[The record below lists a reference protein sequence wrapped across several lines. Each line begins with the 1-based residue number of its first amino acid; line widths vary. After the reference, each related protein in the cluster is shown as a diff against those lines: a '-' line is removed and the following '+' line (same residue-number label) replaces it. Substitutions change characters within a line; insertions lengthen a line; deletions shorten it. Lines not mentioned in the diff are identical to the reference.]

1 MLLMVALQWRTG
13 NSWRQGTTNTL
24 VNMRNRSSKK
34 KQWNYA
40 HTIKTSSNS
49 TSKSVRRLAIQLPW
63 SLLRIVPQVPRP
75 PKPMTLAAWSTI
87 SSSVL
92 AKRLCSRRTCG
103 VMQVCFVQ
111 GSFISLLCK
120 RFMLIVCICLP
131 GLINGST
138 GRIFKIIYRP
148 NRHPPMLPDLL
159 LAEFPQYLGPSYLDS
174 HDHIVPLTPFT
185 HTWITKEKK
194 NYARTQFPVLPGDS
208 FSVHGAQG
216 KTEAKTICNLGGMFA
231 HFNLNDHISVNCSL
245 F

>member
-1 MLLMVALQWRTG
+1 
-13 NSWRQGTTNTL
+13 
-24 VNMRNRSSKK
+24 
-34 KQWNYA
+34 
-40 HTIKTSSNS
+40 
-49 TSKSVRRLAIQLPW
+49 
-63 SLLRIVPQVPRP
+63 
-75 PKPMTLAAWSTI
+75 
-87 SSSVL
+87 
-92 AKRLCSRRTCG
+92 
-103 VMQVCFVQ
+103 MQVCFVQ

-159 LAEFPQYLGPSYLDS
+159 LAEFPQYLGPSFLDN

-185 HTWITKEKK
+185 HTWVTKEKK

-231 HFNLNDHISVNCSL
+231 HFYLNDHIFLYIILSSRSGELVCRIGIRSIVTCEKNHRFGSWSNAKFWQVGQHWKVCSVQSKTERGQTNWRVREENHC
-245 F
+245 FD